1 MAIKKTEL
9 YSSLWASCDELRG
22 GMDASQYKDYV
33 LTMLF
38 MKYVSDKYKGDP
50 YGMIVVPE
58 GASYDDMIAAKND
71 KEIGDKINK
80 IIAAL
85 AEENDLKGV
94 IDVADFND
102 EDKLGKGKDMVDRLT
117 KLVGIFQGLDLSSNR
132 AGGDDLL
139 GDAYEYLMRHFATE
153 SGKSKGQFYTPSEVS
168 QILAMVVGIK
178 EDTPQDATAYDP
190 TCGSGSLLLK
200 ASDQA
205 MRGLTLYGQ
214 EMDNAT
220 SALARMNMILHN
232 NTTANIWK
240 GNTLAEPR
248 WTGGEGK
255 DAPDQLKTFDFA
267 VANPPFSNK
276 NWTSGLTP
284 ENDLYNRFTW
294 GIPPEKNGD
303 YTFLLHIIKSLKS
316 TGKGAVILPHGVL
329 FRGNAEATIRENLIK
344 QGYIKG
350 IIGLPANLFYGTGIP
365 ACIIVIDKEHAQKA
379 VTNFNENDAELPTV
393 SGRPI
398 FMIDASKG
406 FIKDGNKNRL
416 RSQDIHKIVDVFNK
430 GLELERYSRLV
441 EIDEIAA
448 NDYNLNIPR
457 YIDSSEPED
466 LHDLSAHLQGGIP
479 NRDIDALER
488 YWQVFPSI
496 REKLFEPER
505 EGYSHALVEAMQV
518 KNTILAHQEFKDF
531 AARSLLPFKQWIPEA
546 KLRDIKVGDNPKN
559 FIFNISENLINSY
572 ANSDLLS
579 KYDIY
584 QILMDY
590 WADIML
596 DDVYVLVQD
605 DWKAGNR
612 LRLLLPVKDDKGKNV
627 YKEPHDFILN
637 KSRYKG
643 ELIPTPLVIAKYFS
657 AEQDHIDS
665 LKVSLEGVQS
675 EMQQLLEE
683 HGGEDMA
690 LELLTDGD
698 KKPNKAVITNCVFE
712 WEETVVNLLNRPL
725 ANSISAKRTKLANS
739 EQSLSEFE
747 NDPEHKAVF
756 SPLLNNKGKL
766 TKTNVNK
773 RIKAIG
779 ELDTADELVTLN
791 KYINLSNDVAAVKKE
806 LKSLEAQKA
815 EFIARALELHGD
827 DENVES
833 LKIAYQYQSLS
844 EKETQLNSEIKDA
857 ENTLYQLLID
867 KYPTI
872 PLTEVKELIVDD
884 KWLAT
889 LQANIVAEIERVT
902 QQMANRVKQLE
913 ERYSTP
919 LPTLSKSV
927 DDLSDKVAGHLKA
940 MGLEW

>member
-50 YGMIVVPE
+50 YGMIVVPD
-58 GASYDDMIAAKND
+58 GASYDDMVAAKGD

-102 EDKLGKGKDMVDRLT
+102 EDKLGKGKEMIDRLT

-168 QILAMVVGIK
+168 QILAKVVGIN
-178 EDTPQDATAYDP
+178 ENTPQDATAYDP
-190 TCGSGSLLLK
+190 TSGSGSLLLK
-200 ASDQA
+200 ASDEA
-205 MRGLTLYGQ
+205 PRGLSIYGQ

-232 NTTANIWK
+232 NTTAKIFK
-240 GNTLAEPR
+240 GNTLSEPQ
-248 WTGGEGK
+248 WK
-255 DAPDQLKTFDFA
+255 DSNGQLKTFDFS

-276 NWTSGLTP
+276 NWTSGLNP

-365 ACIIVIDKEHAQKA
+365 ACIIIIDKEHAQQAITESSGK
-379 VTNFNENDAELPTV
+379 FDDGEEGLPTMI
-393 SGRPI
+393 GRPI

-416 RSQDIHKIVDVFNK
+416 RSQDIHKVVDVFNK
-430 GLELERYSRLV
+430 ALELERFSRLV
-441 EIDEIAA
+441 PLDEIAK
-448 NDYNLNIPR
+448 NDFNLNIPR

-466 LHDLSAHLQGGIP
+466 LQDLSAHLQGGIP
-479 NRDIDALER
+479 NRDIDALEH

-496 REKLFEPER
+496 RATLFTENKEQPAR
-505 EGYSHALVEAMQV
+505 DGYSQALVEASAV
-518 KNTILAHQEFKDF
+518 KSSILAHQEFKDF
-531 AARSLLPFKQWIPEA
+531 ATRSLLPFKNWIPEA
-546 KLRDIKVGDNPKN
+546 KLKEIKVGDNPKN
-559 FIFNISENLINSY
+559 FIFNISENLLGSY
-572 ANSDLLS
+572 ANSELLS

-590 WADIML
+590 WADTL
-596 DDVYVLVQD
+596 QDDVYVLAQD
-605 DWKAGNR
+605 DWQAGNT
-612 LRLLLPVKDDKGKNV
+612 LRELVAKKGEKLKETPDLVINKRK
-627 YKEPHDFILN
+627 YKA
-637 KSRYKG
+637 
-643 ELIPTPLVIAKYFS
+643 ELIPPSLMVARYFADEQAKVD
-657 AEQDHIDS
+657 ALQAKQDEATQA
-665 LKVSLEGVQS
+665 LES
-675 EMQQLLEE
+675 YLEE
-683 HGGEDMA
+683 NGGEDGSLVEAINDKDKITKASIAARAKLATDIDEVKA
-690 LELLTDGD
+690 LKQATKLFNAETAS
-698 KKPNKAVITNCVFE
+698 KKAVKEAQEV
-712 WEETVVNLLNRPL
+712 LDL
-725 ANSISAKRTKLANS
+725 
-739 EQSLSEFE
+739 
-747 NDPEHKAVF
+747 AVF
-756 SPLLNNKGKL
+756 NQYPKL
-766 TKTNVNK
+766 S
-773 RIKAIG
+773 I
-779 ELDTADELVTLN
+779 D
-791 KYINLSNDVAAVKKE
+791 
-806 LKSLEAQKA
+806 
-815 EFIARALELHGD
+815 
-827 DENVES
+827 
-833 LKIAYQYQSLS
+833 
-844 EKETQLNSEIKDA
+844 EIK
-857 ENTLYQLLID
+857 T
-867 KYPTI
+867 
-872 PLTEVKELIVDD
+872 LIVDD

-889 LQANIVAEIERVT
+889 LQANIIAEIERVT
-902 QQMANRVKQLE
+902 QQMANRVKELE
-913 ERYSTP
+913 ERYCTP

-927 DDLSDKVAGHLKA
+927 DELSDKVTGHLKA
-940 MGLEW
+940 MCLEWSL

>member
-102 EDKLGKGKDMVDRLT
+102 EDKLGKGKEMVDRLT
-117 KLVGIFQGLDLSSNR
+117 KLIGIFQGLDLTSNR

-168 QILAMVVGIK
+168 QILAKVVGIK
-178 EDTPQDATAYDP
+178 EGTSQDATVYDP

-200 ASDQA
+200 ASDEA
-205 MRGLTLYGQ
+205 PRGLSIFGQ
-214 EMDNAT
+214 EMDVTT
-220 SALARMNMILHN
+220 SALSKMNMILHGHVSDIR
-232 NTTANIWK
+232 TIAQ
-240 GNTLAEPR
+240 GNTLSSPAF
-248 WTGGEGK
+248 K
-255 DAPDQLKTFDFA
+255 DDNNQLKTFDFA

-284 ENDLYNRFTW
+284 KNDLYNRFTW

-379 VTNFNENDAELPTV
+379 VTNFNEGDAELPTV

-430 GLELERYSRLV
+430 GLELERYSRLI

-457 YIDSSEPED
+457 YIDSSESED

-479 NRDIDALER
+479 NRDIDALKH

-496 REKLFEPER
+496 RAALFKPER
-505 EGYSHALVEAMQV
+505 EGYSHALVEASQV
-518 KNTILAHQEFKDF
+518 KSTILAHQEFKDF
-531 AARSLLPFKQWIPEA
+531 AARSLLPFKQWIPKA
-546 KLRDIKVGDNPKN
+546 KLKEIKVGDNPKN
-559 FIFNISENLINSY
+559 FIFNISENLLNAY

-590 WADIML
+590 WADTMQ

-605 DWKAGNR
+605 DWYAGNT
-612 LRLLLPVKDDKGKNV
+612 LRELVAAKGEKLKETPDLIINKKK
-627 YKEPHDFILN
+627 YKA
-637 KSRYKG
+637 
-643 ELIPTPLVIAKYFS
+643 ELIPPSLIVVRYFADEQAQVDVLQAK
-657 AEQDHIDS
+657 QD
-665 LKVSLEGVQS
+665 EATQ
-675 EMQQLLEE
+675 
-683 HGGEDMA
+683 A
-690 LELLTDGD
+690 LE
-698 KKPNKAVITNCVFE
+698 
-712 WEETVVNLLNRPL
+712 
-725 ANSISAKRTKLANS
+725 S
-739 EQSLSEFE
+739 
-747 NDPEHKAVF
+747 
-756 SPLLNNKGKL
+756 
-766 TKTNVNK
+766 
-773 RIKAIG
+773 
-779 ELDTADELVTLN
+779 
-791 KYINLSNDVAAVKKE
+791 
-806 LKSLEAQKA
+806 
-815 EFIARALELHGD
+815 
-827 DENVES
+827 
-833 LKIAYQYQSLS
+833 
-844 EKETQLNSEIKDA
+844 
-857 ENTLYQLLID
+857 
-867 KYPTI
+867 
-872 PLTEVKELIVDD
+872 
-884 KWLAT
+884 
-889 LQANIVAEIERVT
+889 
-902 QQMANRVKQLE
+902 
-913 ERYSTP
+913 
-919 LPTLSKSV
+919 
-927 DDLSDKVAGHLKA
+927 
-940 MGLEW
+940 

>member
-38 MKYVSDKYKGDP
+38 MKYVSDKFKGDP
-50 YGMIVVPE
+50 YGMIVVPD
-58 GASYDDMIAAKND
+58 GASYDDMVAAKGD

-80 IIAAL
+80 IISAL

-102 EDKLGKGKDMVDRLT
+102 EDKLGKGKEMIDRLT
-117 KLVGIFQGLDLSSNR
+117 KLVGIFQGLDLSANR
-132 AGGDDLL
+132 VEGDDLL

-168 QILAMVVGIK
+168 QILAKVIGIN
-178 EDTPQDATAYDP
+178 ENTPQDATVYDA

-200 ASDQA
+200 ASDEA
-205 MRGLTLYGQ
+205 PRGLSIYGQ

-232 NTTANIWK
+232 NATAKIWK
-240 GNTLAEPR
+240 GNTLSDPQ
-248 WTGGEGK
+248 WK
-255 DAPDQLKTFDFA
+255 DSANQLKLMDFA
-267 VANPPFSNK
+267 VANPPFSTK
-276 NWTSGLTP
+276 SWTSGLNP
-284 ENDLYNRFTW
+284 SEDLYNRFTW

-303 YTFLLHIIKSLKS
+303 FAFLLHIIASLKS
-316 TGKGAVILPHGVL
+316 TGKGAIILPHGVL
-329 FRGNAEATIRENLIK
+329 FRGNAEANIRANLIK

-379 VTNFNENDAELPTV
+379 VEKFDVSTQASRDSSIPAM

-406 FIKDGNKNRL
+406 FMKDGNKNRL

-441 EIDEIAA
+441 AFNEIAA

-479 NRDIDALER
+479 NRDIDALEH
-488 YWQVFPSI
+488 YWRVFPSI
-496 REKLFEPER
+496 RATLFKPAAR
-505 EGYSHALVEAMQV
+505 DGYSDCMLEASQV
-518 KNTILAHQEFKDF
+518 KPSILSHQEFKDF
-531 AARSLLPFKQWIPEA
+531 ATRSLLPFKKWISQA
-546 KLRDIKVGDNPKN
+546 ALKDIQQGDKPKP
-559 FIFNISENLINSY
+559 FIYGISEALLSAY

-590 WADIML
+590 WSESMQ
-596 DDVYVLVQD
+596 DDVYVLIQD
-605 DWKAGNR
+605 DWQAGKT
-612 LRLLLPVKDDKGKNV
+612 LRELVAKKGEKIKETPDLIIGKNK
-627 YKEPHDFILN
+627 YKA
-637 KSRYKG
+637 
-643 ELIPTPLVIAKYFS
+643 ELIPPSLIVTRYFAEEQADINALQAK
-657 AEQDHIDS
+657 QDEATQE
-665 LKVSLEGVQS
+665 LES
-675 EMQQLLEE
+675 YIEE
-683 HGGEDMA
+683 HSIEDGLLAEA
-690 LELLTDGD
+690 LNDKDKVTKASIAARAKQTADTDEVAAL
-698 KKPNKAVITNCVFE
+698 KYA
-712 WEETVVNLLNRPL
+712 
-725 ANSISAKRTKLANS
+725 TKLFNA
-739 EQSLSEFE
+739 E
-747 NDPEHKAVF
+747 
-756 SPLLNNKGKL
+756 
-766 TKTNVNK
+766 
-773 RIKAIG
+773 
-779 ELDTADELVTLN
+779 
-791 KYINLSNDVAAVKKE
+791 AAAKKSVK
-806 LKSLEAQKA
+806 EAQEKLDLA
-815 EFIARALELHGD
+815 AFNQYTKLSID
-827 DENVES
+827 DI
-833 LKIAYQYQSLS
+833 KI
-844 EKETQLNSEIKDA
+844 
-857 ENTLYQLLID
+857 
-867 KYPTI
+867 
-872 PLTEVKELIVDD
+872 LIVDD

-902 QQMANRVKQLE
+902 QQMASRVKELE

-919 LPTLSKSV
+919 LPIIAKAVDNLSE
-927 DDLSDKVAGHLKA
+927 KVTEHLKT
-940 MGLEW
+940 MGLEWSI